1 MIHLRELARSD
12 LAAVNRWRQD
22 RALTDGLGAPHRY
35 IGPEVDEVWFDAYLD
50 RRGTDI
56 RCAICRDG
64 QAEPIGVVSLT
75 GIDPVHRH
83 AELHIL
89 LGDRDAQGQG
99 LGTAAIAAMLR
110 HGFFDLN
117 LHRIFLFV
125 LATNQAAL
133 HVYEKAGFTREGLL
147 REAAYKNGEYQDLI
161 LMAVLRSEFKAS

>member
-1 MIHLRELARSD
+1 MIHLRELSRSD
-12 LAAVNRWRQD
+12 LPAVNRWRQD

-35 IGPEVDEVWFDAYLD
+35 IDLEVDDAWFDAYLG
-50 RRGTDI
+50 RRGTDV

-64 QAEPIGVVSLT
+64 HAGAMGVVSLT

-89 LGDRDAQGQG
+89 LGEHDAHGQG
-99 LGTAAIAAMLR
+99 IGTAATVAMLR

-125 LATNQAAL
+125 LATNQPAAR
-133 HVYEKAGFTREGLL
+133 VYEKAGFTREGTL
-147 REAAYKNGEYQDLI
+147 REAACKNGEYQDLI
-161 LMAVLRSEFKAS
+161 VMAVLRSEFKTS